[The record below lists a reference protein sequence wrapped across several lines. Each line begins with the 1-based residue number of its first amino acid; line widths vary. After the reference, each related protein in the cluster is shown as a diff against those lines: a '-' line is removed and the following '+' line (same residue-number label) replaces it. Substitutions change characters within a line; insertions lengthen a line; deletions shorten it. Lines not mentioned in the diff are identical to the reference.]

1 MSCGIASVLLCSR
14 NNANLHYSAE
24 AFLQEFALM
33 KSQQSSS
40 FQERGLVSVGVPARS
55 NEVQLSFVMLVLLS
69 GVYIAYEILTDAR
82 GSHPF
87 GHALGIIGTV
97 LMVMTELLYSMRK
110 RTRLL
115 NWAGPVRHW
124 LSFHIFTG
132 IVGPFL
138 VLMHTGLEF
147 RGLAGVSMLL
157 TVLVVASGFVGRYI
171 YTAVPR
177 TLSGVV
183 ATREQIMAEA
193 LTVQATL
200 TRFPSEEHVD
210 LGRLVGGL
218 GARRRQGGPLFT
230 VLSRAY
236 YDWLFRLELN
246 RALRSIERLSASQRR
261 QLRGLLIRKR
271 ELDGQAEI
279 LESAHRLLSYW
290 HIVHIPFGLTLFFSV
305 AIHVVATFYFRAGL
319 FK

>member
-1 MSCGIASVLLCSR
+1 MLLRPPGC
-14 NNANLHYSAE
+14 ANIRYSTE
-24 AFLQEFALM
+24 ALIQEFVAM
-33 KSQQSSS
+33 KSRQVSPLHR
-40 FQERGLVSVGVPARS
+40 RGRTSVGAPARS
-55 NEVQLSFVMLVLLS
+55 NELQLSLVMLMLLS
-69 GVYIAYEILTDAR
+69 GIYIAYEIVADAR
-82 GSHPF
+82 GGHPF
-87 GHALGIIGTV
+87 GHALGIIGTL

-110 RTRLL
+110 RTRLF

-138 VLMHTGLEF
+138 VLMHSGLEF

-157 TVLVVASGFVGRYI
+157 TVLVVGSGFIGRYI

-193 LTVQATL
+193 LKVETTL
-200 TRFPSEEHVD
+200 TRFSSGEVEGLRRFVD
-210 LGRLVGGL
+210 RLSVS
-218 GARRRQGGPLFT
+218 RPIGGPLFA
-230 VLSRAY
+230 VFSRAF
-236 YDWLFRLELN
+236 YDWLYRLELN
-246 RALRSIERLSASQRR
+246 RALRTTRSLSDSQRR
-261 QLRGLLIRKR
+261 QLRVLLIRKH

-279 LESAHRLLSYW
+279 LESARRVLSYW
-290 HIVHIPFGLTLFFSV
+290 HILHIPFGLTLFFSV
-305 AIHVVATFYFRAGL
+305 AVHIFATLYFRAGL